1 MSNLKSLQR
10 LLVVQAIYE
19 ISINKER
26 IKEETEEILKDII
39 QNLDLGKKL
48 EKSNLN
54 FATRLLD
61 GVINKIDQIEDIL
74 SKSFNNKNKLKTS
87 DNMLLAIFKPAIF
100 EIIFD
105 KNTSKNIVIS
115 EYLAIADRFLIT
127 KETSLLNG
135 VLDNLKYKPLK

>member
-19 ISINKER
+19 ISINIER
-26 IKEETEEILKDII
+26 IKEETEEILKDIVL
-39 QNLDLGKKL
+39 NLDLGKKL

-61 GVINKIDQIEDIL
+61 GVIDKIDQIEGIL
-74 SKSFNNKNKLKTS
+74 NKSFDNKNKLKTS

-115 EYLAIADRFLIT
+115 EYLAIADRFLIK

-135 VLDNLKYKPLK
+135 VLDNLKF

>member
-1 MSNLKSLQR
+1 MSDLKSIQR

-19 ISINKER
+19 ISINKDR
-26 IKEETEEILKDII
+26 LNEETKKILRDII
-39 QNLDLGKKL
+39 ENLDLGEKL
-48 EKSNLN
+48 NKSNLN

-74 SKSFNNKNKLKTS
+74 SESFDNKKKLKTS

-100 EIIFD
+100 EIIYE

-115 EYLAIADRFLIT
+115 EYLAIADRFLIK

-135 VLDNLKYKPLK
+135 VLDNLKF

>member
-1 MSNLKSLQR
+1 MSDLKSLQR

-26 IKEETEEILKDII
+26 IKEETQDILRDII
-39 QNLDLGKKL
+39 HSLDLGKKL

-54 FATRLLD
+54 FAIRLLD
-61 GVINKIDQIEDIL
+61 GVVNKIDQIDDIL
-74 SKSFNNKNKLKTS
+74 SKSFDNNRKLKTS

-100 EIIFD
+100 EIIYE

-115 EYLAIADRFLIT
+115 EYLAIADRFLIK

-135 VLDNLKYKPLK
+135 VLDNLKY

>member
-1 MSNLKSLQR
+1 MSDLKSLQR

-26 IKEETEEILKDII
+26 LNKETKEILRDII
-39 QNLDLGKKL
+39 ENLDLGKKL
-48 EKSNLN
+48 NNSNLN

-74 SKSFNNKNKLKTS
+74 SKSFDNKKKLKTV

-100 EIIFD
+100 EIMYE
-105 KNTSKNIVIS
+105 KNISRNIVIS
-115 EYLAIADRFLIT
+115 EYLAIADRFLIK

-135 VLDNLKYKPLK
+135 VLDNLKY

>member
-26 IKEETEEILKDII
+26 IEEGTEEILRDIT

-54 FATRLLD
+54 FAARLLD
-61 GVINKIDQIEDIL
+61 GVIDKIDQIEDVL
-74 SKSFNNKNKLKTS
+74 SKSFVDKKKLKTS

-115 EYLAIADRFLIT
+115 EYLAIADRFLIK

-135 VLDNLKYKPLK
+135 VLDNLKY

>member
-1 MSNLKSLQR
+1 MSDLKSLQR

-26 IKEETEEILKDII
+26 VKEETQEILKDII

-54 FATRLLD
+54 FATKLLD

-74 SKSFNNKNKLKTS
+74 SKSFINKKKLRTS

-100 EIIFD
+100 EIIYE

-115 EYLAIADRFLIT
+115 EYLAIADRFLIK
-127 KETSLLNG
+127 KEISLING
-135 VLDNLKYKPLK
+135 VLDNLKF

>member
-26 IKEETEEILKDII
+26 IKEETEEILRDII

-54 FATRLLD
+54 FAKRLLD
-61 GVINKIDQIEDIL
+61 GVIDKIDQIEDVL
-74 SKSFNNKNKLKTS
+74 SKSFNNKKKLKKS

-100 EIIFD
+100 EIIFE
-105 KNTSKNIVIS
+105 KNASKNIVIS
-115 EYLAIADRFLIT
+115 EYLAIADRFLIK

-135 VLDNLKYKPLK
+135 VLDNLKF

>member
-26 IKEETEEILKDII
+26 IKEETEEILRDII

-74 SKSFNNKNKLKTS
+74 SKSLNNKNKLKTS

-115 EYLAIADRFLIT
+115 EYLAIADRFLIK

-135 VLDNLKYKPLK
+135 VLDNLKF

>member
-1 MSNLKSLQR
+1 MSDLKSLQR

-26 IKEETEEILKDII
+26 IKDETQEILRDII
-39 QNLDLGKKL
+39 HNLDLGKKL
-48 EKSNLN
+48 ENSNLN
-54 FATRLLD
+54 FAIRLLD
-61 GVINKIDQIEDIL
+61 GVVNKIDQIEDIL
-74 SKSFNNKNKLKTS
+74 SKSFDNKKKLKKS

-100 EIIFD
+100 EIIYE

-115 EYLAIADRFLIT
+115 EYLAIADRFLIK

-135 VLDNLKYKPLK
+135 VLDNLKY

>member
-26 IKEETEEILKDII
+26 IKGETEEILRDIVL
-39 QNLDLGKKL
+39 NLDLGNKL

-54 FATRLLD
+54 FAIRLFN
-61 GVINKIDQIEDIL
+61 GVIDKIDQIEDIL
-74 SKSFNNKNKLKTS
+74 SKSFNNKNKLKTL

-115 EYLAIADRFLIT
+115 EYLAIADRFLIK

-135 VLDNLKYKPLK
+135 VLDNLKF

>member
-1 MSNLKSLQR
+1 MSSLKSLQR

-26 IKEETEEILKDII
+26 IKEETEEILRDII
-39 QNLDLGKKL
+39 QNFDLGKKL

-61 GVINKIDQIEDIL
+61 GVIEKIDEIEDVL

-100 EIIFD
+100 EIVFD

-115 EYLAIADRFLIT
+115 EYLAIADRFLIK

-135 VLDNLKYKPLK
+135 VLDNLKF

>member
-1 MSNLKSLQR
+1 MSDLKSIQR

-19 ISINKER
+19 ISINKDR
-26 IKEETEEILKDII
+26 LNEETKKILRDII
-39 QNLDLGKKL
+39 ENLDLGEKL
-48 EKSNLN
+48 NKSNLN

-74 SKSFNNKNKLKTS
+74 SESFDNKKKLKTS

-100 EIIFD
+100 EIIYE
-105 KNTSKNIVIS
+105 KNISKNIVIS
-115 EYLAIADRFLIT
+115 EYLAIADRFLIK

-135 VLDNLKYKPLK
+135 VLDNLKY

>member
-1 MSNLKSLQR
+1 MSDLKSLQR

-26 IKEETEEILKDII
+26 IKEETQEILRDII
-39 QNLDLGKKL
+39 HNLDLGKKL
-48 EKSNLN
+48 ENSNLN
-54 FATRLLD
+54 FAIRLLD
-61 GVINKIDQIEDIL
+61 GVVNKIDQIEDIL
-74 SKSFNNKNKLKTS
+74 SKSFDNKKKLKKS

-100 EIIFD
+100 EIIYE

-115 EYLAIADRFLIT
+115 EYLAIADRFLIK

-135 VLDNLKYKPLK
+135 VLDNLKY

>member
-26 IKEETEEILKDII
+26 IKEETEEILRDII

-115 EYLAIADRFLIT
+115 EYLAIADRFLIK

-135 VLDNLKYKPLK
+135 VLDNLKF

>member
-26 IKEETEEILKDII
+26 IKEESQEILRDIV

-48 EKSNLN
+48 ESSNLN
-54 FATRLLD
+54 FATRLFD
-61 GVINKIDQIEDIL
+61 GVINKIDQIDEVL
-74 SKSFNNKNKLKTS
+74 NNSFKNKNKLKTS

-100 EIIFD
+100 EIIYD
-105 KNTSKNIVIS
+105 KDTTKNTVIS
-115 EYLAIADRFLIT
+115 EYLAIADRFLIK

-135 VLDNLKYKPLK
+135 VLDNLKY

>member
-1 MSNLKSLQR
+1 MSDLKSLQR

-26 IKEETEEILKDII
+26 IKEETQEILRDII
-39 QNLDLGKKL
+39 HNLDLGKKI
-48 EKSNLN
+48 ENSNLN

-61 GVINKIDQIEDIL
+61 GVVSKIDQIDDIL
-74 SKSFNNKNKLKTS
+74 RNSFDNKKKLKTS

-100 EIIFD
+100 EIIYE

-115 EYLAIADRFLIT
+115 EYLAIADRFLIK

-135 VLDNLKYKPLK
+135 VLDNLKY

>member
-1 MSNLKSLQR
+1 MSDLKSLQR

-26 IKEETEEILKDII
+26 IKEETQEILRDII
-39 QNLDLGKKL
+39 HNLDLGKKL
-48 EKSNLN
+48 ENSNLN

-61 GVINKIDQIEDIL
+61 GVVNKIDQIDDVL
-74 SKSFNNKNKLKTS
+74 SKSFDNKKKLKTS

-100 EIIFD
+100 EIIYE

-115 EYLAIADRFLIT
+115 EYLAIADRFLIK

-135 VLDNLKYKPLK
+135 VLDNLKY

>member
-1 MSNLKSLQR
+1 MSDLQSLQR

-26 IKEETEEILKDII
+26 IKDETQEILRDII
-39 QNLDLGKKL
+39 HNLDLGKKL
-48 EKSNLN
+48 ENSNLN
-54 FATRLLD
+54 FAIRLLD
-61 GVINKIDQIEDIL
+61 GVVNKIDQIEDIL
-74 SKSFNNKNKLKTS
+74 SKSFDNKKKLKKS

-100 EIIFD
+100 EIIYE

-115 EYLAIADRFLIT
+115 EYLAIADRFLIK

-135 VLDNLKYKPLK
+135 VLDNLKY

>member
-1 MSNLKSLQR
+1 MSDLKSLQR

-26 IKEETEEILKDII
+26 IKEETIEILRDIVH
-39 QNLDLGKKL
+39 NLDLGKKL
-48 EKSNLN
+48 DKSNLN
-54 FATRLLD
+54 FATKLLD
-61 GVINKIDQIEDIL
+61 GVINKIDQIEEIL
-74 SKSFNNKNKLKTS
+74 SNSFDNKKKLKSS

-100 EIIFD
+100 EIIYE

-115 EYLAIADRFLIT
+115 EYLAIADRFLIK

-135 VLDNLKYKPLK
+135 VLDNLKY

>member
-26 IKEETEEILKDII
+26 IKEETEEILKDIVL
-39 QNLDLGKKL
+39 NLDLGKKL

-54 FATRLLD
+54 FATRLLN
-61 GVINKIDQIEDIL
+61 GVIDKIDQIEDIL
-74 SKSFNNKNKLKTS
+74 SKSFNNKNKLKTL

-100 EIIFD
+100 EIIFE

-115 EYLAIADRFLIT
+115 EYLAIADRFLIK

-135 VLDNLKYKPLK
+135 VLDNLKF

>member
-1 MSNLKSLQR
+1 MSDLKSLQR

-26 IKEETEEILKDII
+26 INEETKEVLRDII
-39 QNLDLGKKL
+39 QNLNLGKKL
-48 EKSNLN
+48 DKSNLN

-61 GVINKIDQIEDIL
+61 GVINKIDKIEDIL
-74 SKSFNNKNKLKTS
+74 SKSLDNKKKLKTL
-87 DNMLLAIFKPAIF
+87 DNMLLAIFKPAVF
-100 EIIFD
+100 EIIYE

-115 EYLAIADRFLIT
+115 EYLAIADRFLIK

-135 VLDNLKYKPLK
+135 VLDNLKY

>member
-10 LLVVQAIYE
+10 LLVVQALYE

-26 IKEETEEILKDII
+26 IREETQEILRDII
-39 QNLDLGKKL
+39 QNMDLGKKL

-54 FATRLLD
+54 FATKLLD
-61 GVINKIDQIEDIL
+61 GVIDKVDQIEQIL
-74 SKSFNNKNKLKTS
+74 SESFVNKKKLKTS

-100 EIIFD
+100 EIIYE

>member
-54 FATRLLD
+54 FATRLFD
-61 GVINKIDQIEDIL
+61 GVVNKIDQIEGIL
-74 SKSFNNKNKLKTS
+74 MKSLNNKDKLKTS

-100 EIIFD
+100 EIVYET
-105 KNTSKNIVIS
+105 NTSKKIIIS
-115 EYLAIADRFLIT
+115 EYLAIADRFLIK

-135 VLDNLKYKPLK
+135 VLDNLKYQSLK

>member
-1 MSNLKSLQR
+1 MSSLKSFQR

-26 IKEETEEILKDII
+26 MKEETEEILRDII

-61 GVINKIDQIEDIL
+61 GVIDKIDEIENVL

-100 EIIFD
+100 EIIFE

-115 EYLAIADRFLIT
+115 EYLAIADRFLIK

-135 VLDNLKYKPLK
+135 ILDNLKF

>member
-1 MSNLKSLQR
+1 MSDLKSLQR

-26 IKEETEEILKDII
+26 YKEETEKILRDII
-39 QNLDLGKKL
+39 HNLDLGKKL
-48 EKSNLN
+48 ENSNLN

-61 GVINKIDQIEDIL
+61 GVIDNIDRIEKIL
-74 SKSFNNKNKLKTS
+74 SKSFVNKKKLKTS
-87 DNMLLAIFKPAIF
+87 DIMLLAIFKPAIF
-100 EIIFD
+100 EIIYE

-115 EYLAIADRFLIT
+115 EYLAIADRFLIK

-135 VLDNLKYKPLK
+135 VLDNLKF

>member
-26 IKEETEEILKDII
+26 IKGETEEILRDIVL
-39 QNLDLGKKL
+39 NLDLGNKL

-54 FATRLLD
+54 FAIRLFN
-61 GVINKIDQIEDIL
+61 GVIDKIDHIEDIL
-74 SKSFNNKNKLKTS
+74 SKSLNNKNKLKTL

-115 EYLAIADRFLIT
+115 EYLAIADRFLIK

-135 VLDNLKYKPLK
+135 VLDNLKF